1 MRTFMPPQDRTATDL
16 TRAISAAREG
26 ATGAAEALLSL
37 VYEQLRDMAQQRMG
51 KLAPGQTLQA
61 TALVHEA
68 WLRLA
73 PQGTPQFDGRAHFF
87 GAAGR
92 AMRNILVDH
101 ARRKHALRRGGAQ
114 QRVDLELD
122 LPADAPSL
130 DDTLAVDEALTRLEA
145 RDPRKVRLV
154 ELRVFAGLTMPEAAE
169 ALAIS
174 LSTAERE
181 WRFARAWLA
190 QAIEGKTPGGPNQTS
205 PES

>member
-1 MRTFMPPQDRTATDL
+1 MAAPERTATDL
-16 TRAISAAREG
+16 TRAIAAARNG
-26 ATGAAEALLSL
+26 DAGAADALLAL

-73 PQGTPQFDGRAHFF
+73 PHGTPQFDGRAHFF
-87 GAAGR
+87 GAAAR

-101 ARRKHALRRGGAQ
+101 ARRKHALRRGGDQ
-114 QRVDLELD
+114 QRVELEFE
-122 LPADAPSL
+122 LPSDAPSPAE
-130 DDTLAVDEALTRLEA
+130 TLAVDEALTQLEA

-154 ELRVFAGLTMPEAAE
+154 ELRVFAGLTMPEAAQ
-169 ALAIS
+169 ALDVS

-190 QAIEGKTPGGPNQTS
+190 QAIEGRSNPQEPGSERP
-205 PES
+205 